1 MRGPA
6 LLIILIVLLGGGWL
20 LGTGY
25 IAPIRLSVLQE
36 QIVGLTHGG
45 IVGSDEEVLVDNCVQ
60 VGGREGLWNI
70 TRRHRIVFF
79 ADGSRLEFIYS
90 SPPSENANC

>member
-1 MRGPA
+1 MRSPA

-25 IAPIRLSVLQE
+25 MAPMRLSVLQE
-36 QIVGLTHGG
+36 QVVGLAHGG
-45 IVGSDEEVLVDNCVQ
+45 VVGSDEEVLVDNCVP
-60 VGGREGLWNI
+60 VRGREGLWNI
-70 TRRHRIVFF
+70 TRLRRIVFF
-79 ADGSRLEFIYS
+79 ADGSRLEFTYS